1 MNKQNIKLKLLNIFK
16 KKILFKKIMIQIVK
30 NMYNIQQII
39 MIALN
44 MMKF

>member
-16 KKILFKKIMIQIVK
+16 KKILFKKIMIQIIK

>member
-16 KKILFKKIMIQIVK
+16 KKILFKKIMIQIIK
-30 NMYNIQQII
+30 KMYSIQWII

-44 MMKF
+44 MMKY

>member
-16 KKILFKKIMIQIVK
+16 KKILFKKIMIQIIK
-30 NMYNIQQII
+30 NMYNIQWII

>member
-16 KKILFKKIMIQIVK
+16 KKILFKKIMIQIIK
-30 NMYNIQQII
+30 NMYNNQWII